1 MAANDIKEKAVKI
14 SGKDFVITTGDRATI
29 ALIERENN
37 KSLLKSLIGEVAG
50 EEYNLVFR
58 TPEAK
63 RAISEEDKLT
73 LNRLFN
79 GSVKYGK

>member
-1 MAANDIKEKAVKI
+1 MKI
-14 SGKDFVITTGDRATI
+14 SGKDFIITTADRATI

-37 KSLLKSLIGEVAG
+37 KALLRSLISEAAG

-58 TPEAK
+58 TPEPK
-63 RAISEEDKLT
+63 KAISEEDKLT

-79 GSVKYGK
+79 GSVKFGK